1 MKWKR
6 AVLAALIFVGV
17 SLVMCVLCA
26 GVFFLSGGEM
36 EQGLPTVPEQG
47 TAPEPEQPKH
57 TVILDAGHGGEDGG
71 AVGVTGLVEKDLNLD
86 LALRL
91 AALLEARGYR
101 VIMTRTED
109 VLLYDRGVDY
119 QGRKKALDLAARQA
133 VGDAHPEAVFI
144 SLHANTFSEAIYH
157 GLQVWYSPNDPRAA
171 VLAECIRA
179 GVTASLQPENHRQ
192 SKPAGSNI
200 YLLYHL
206 QTPAV
211 LVECGF
217 LSNPAECHLLEDD
230 AYRDALAL
238 ALCEGIAAYYECEDE
253 TT

>member
-6 AVLAALIFVGV
+6 ALLAALVFVGV
-17 SLVMCVLCA
+17 SLVLCILCA
-26 GVFFLSGGEM
+26 GLFFLSGGEIKDTF
-36 EQGLPTVPEQG
+36 PTVPEQG
-47 TAPEPEQPKH
+47 TEPEPEEPKH
-57 TVILDAGHGGEDGG
+57 TVIIDAGHGGEDGG

-86 LALRL
+86 LAKRL
-91 AALLEARGYR
+91 AALLEERGYR

-109 VLLYDRGVDY
+109 VLLYDHNTDY
-119 QGRKKALDLAARQA
+119 HGRKKALDLAARQA
-133 VGDAHPEAVFI
+133 VGDANPDAVFV

-157 GLQVWYSPNDPRAA
+157 GLQVWYSPNNPEAA

-179 GVTASLQPENHRQ
+179 CVTAQLQPENHRQ

-217 LSNPAECHLLEDD
+217 LSNPTECRMLEDD

-238 ALCEGIAAYYECEDE
+238 ALCQGIVAYYENDA
-253 TT
+253 T

>member
-6 AVLAALIFVGV
+6 ALLAALVFVGV
-17 SLVMCVLCA
+17 SLVLCILCA
-26 GVFFLSGGEM
+26 GLFFLAGGEIKDTI
-36 EQGLPTVPEQG
+36 PTVPEQG
-47 TAPEPEQPKH
+47 TEPEPEEPKH
-57 TVILDAGHGGEDGG
+57 TVIIDAGHGGEDGG
-71 AVGVTGLVEKDLNLD
+71 AVGVTGLVEKELNLD
-86 LALRL
+86 LAKRL
-91 AALLEARGYR
+91 AILLEARGYR

-109 VLLYDRGVDY
+109 VLLYDRNTDY
-119 QGRKKALDLAARQA
+119 HGRKKALDLAARQA
-133 VGDAHPEAVFI
+133 VGDANPDAVFV

-157 GLQVWYSPNDPRAA
+157 GLQVWYSPNNPEAA

-179 GVTASLQPENHRQ
+179 CVTAQLQPENHRQ

-206 QTPAV
+206 GTPAV

-217 LSNPAECHLLEDD
+217 LSNPTECRMLEDD

-238 ALCEGIAAYYECEDE
+238 ALCQGIVAYYENDA
-253 TT
+253 T

>member
-1 MKWKR
+1 M
-6 AVLAALIFVGV
+6 I
-17 SLVMCVLCA
+17 
-26 GVFFLSGGEM
+26 
-36 EQGLPTVPEQG
+36 
-47 TAPEPEQPKH
+47 
-57 TVILDAGHGGEDGG
+57 IDAGHGGEDGG

-86 LALRL
+86 LAKRL
-91 AALLEARGYR
+91 AALLEERGYR

-109 VLLYDRGVDY
+109 VLLYDRNTDY
-119 QGRKKALDLAARQA
+119 HGRKKALDLAARQA
-133 VGDAHPEAVFI
+133 VGDANPDAVFV

-157 GLQVWYSPNDPRAA
+157 GLQVWYSPNNPEAA

-179 GVTASLQPENHRQ
+179 CVTAQLQPENHRQ

-206 QTPAV
+206 GTPAV

-217 LSNPAECHLLEDD
+217 LSNPTECRMLEDD

-238 ALCEGIAAYYECEDE
+238 ALCQRDRCIL
-253 TT
+253 

>member
-6 AVLAALIFVGV
+6 ALLAALVFVGV
-17 SLVMCVLCA
+17 SLVLCILCA
-26 GVFFLSGGEM
+26 GLFFLSGGEIKDTI
-36 EQGLPTVPEQG
+36 PTVPEQG
-47 TAPEPEQPKH
+47 TQPEPEQAKH
-57 TVILDAGHGGEDGG
+57 TVIIDAGHGGEDGG
-71 AVGVTGLVEKDLNLD
+71 AVGVTGLLEKDLNLD
-86 LALRL
+86 LAKRL
-91 AALLEARGYR
+91 AALLEERGYR

-109 VLLYDRGVDY
+109 VLLYDRNTDY
-119 QGRKKALDLAARQA
+119 HGRKKALDLAARQA
-133 VGDAHPEAVFI
+133 VGDANPDAVFV

-157 GLQVWYSPNDPRAA
+157 GLQVWYSPNNPEAA

-179 GVTASLQPENHRQ
+179 CVTAQLQPENHRQ

-206 QTPAV
+206 GTPAV

-217 LSNPAECHLLEDD
+217 LSNPTECRMLEDD

-238 ALCEGIAAYYECEDE
+238 ALCQGIVAYYENDA
-253 TT
+253 T

>member
-6 AVLAALIFVGV
+6 ALLAALVFVGV
-17 SLVMCVLCA
+17 SLVLCILCA
-26 GVFFLSGGEM
+26 GLFFLSGGEVD
-36 EQGLPTVPEQG
+36 EAFPTVPEQG
-47 TAPEPEQPKH
+47 TQPEPEQAKH
-57 TVILDAGHGGEDGG
+57 TVIIDAGHGGEDGG
-71 AVGVTGLVEKDLNLD
+71 AVGVTGLLEKDLNLD
-86 LALRL
+86 LAKRL
-91 AALLEARGYR
+91 AILLEARGYR

-109 VLLYDRGVDY
+109 VLLYDRNTDY
-119 QGRKKALDLAARQA
+119 HGRKKALDLAARQA
-133 VGDAHPEAVFI
+133 VGDANPDAVFV

-157 GLQVWYSPNDPRAA
+157 GLQVWYSPNNPEAA

-179 GVTASLQPENHRQ
+179 CVTAQLQPENHRQ

-206 QTPAV
+206 GTPAV

-217 LSNPAECHLLEDD
+217 LSNPTECRMLEDD

-238 ALCEGIAAYYECEDE
+238 ALCQGIVAYYENDA
-253 TT
+253 T